1 MPQPVKLPDALIDE
15 AREAAR
21 REHRSLAGQIEHW
34 AELGRA
40 LEADLRGGELRAAL
54 DRADRPVPGA
64 GEGARLAD
72 AFATA
77 LSDESRD
84 AFARELA
91 NRATYGTDSAFPGW
105 LVRFEP
111 DGSCTPGRLVNRE
124 FVPAEALQ
132 SPRHAA
138 G

>member
-15 AREAAR
+15 ARDAAR

-40 LEADLRGGELRAAL
+40 LEADLRGGELRAVL
-54 DRADRPVPGA
+54 DRADRPPAEA

-72 AFATA
+72 VFAAA
-77 LSDESRD
+77 LSDESRA
-84 AFARELA
+84 AFARDLA
-91 NRATYGTDSAFPGW
+91 KRTTYGTDPAFPGW
-105 LVRFEP
+105 LVRFDS
-111 DGSCTPGRLVNRE
+111 DGTCTPGRLVNRE
-124 FVPAEALQ
+124 FVPAESLQ
-132 SPRHAA
+132 PQLDAA

>member
-15 AREAAR
+15 ARDAAR

-34 AELGRA
+34 AELGRV
-40 LEADLRGGELRAAL
+40 LEADLRSGELRAEL
-54 DRADRPVPGA
+54 DRADRPSAGE

-72 AFATA
+72 VFASA
-77 LSDESRD
+77 MSKNSRD
-84 AFARELA
+84 AFANELA
-91 NRATYGTDSAFPGW
+91 NRATYGTDPAFPGW
-105 LVRFEP
+105 LVRVEP
-111 DGSCTPGRLVNRE
+111 DGTCTPGRLVNRE

-132 SPRHAA
+132 PLPDAA

>member
-15 AREAAR
+15 ARDAAR

-54 DRADRPVPGA
+54 DRADRPAAGA

-84 AFARELA
+84 AFSRELA
-91 NRATYGTDSAFPGW
+91 HRTTYGTDPTFPGW
-105 LVRFEP
+105 IVRYEH
-111 DGSCTPGRLVNRE
+111 DGTCTPGRLVNRE

-132 SPRHAA
+132 SRHDAA
-138 G
+138 S